1 MQLWHVFTHED
12 RAPLFRETFFQLC
25 QTLENQLQEI
35 QGQCLGAIPVEY
47 ENVSGAMSTLKTK
60 KLGMRF
66 GAGGGGQHEISISWC
81 RHYSRFQCLL
91 ELLIIIF
98 KRFVFQKRL
107 RSSLSFCSEPRGLLS
122 VITQRNQLCP
132 GRRSPASNRGIR
144 RIELE
149 RRILTGRRWKVSS
162 YSVQTQ

>member
-66 GAGGGGQHEISISWC
+66 GAGGGGGGSTKF
-81 RHYSRFQCLL
+81 RF
-91 ELLIIIF
+91 
-98 KRFVFQKRL
+98 
-107 RSSLSFCSEPRGLLS
+107 RGAGTTVGFNACWNYL
-122 VITQRNQLCP
+122 
-132 GRRSPASNRGIR
+132 
-144 RIELE
+144 
-149 RRILTGRRWKVSS
+149 
-162 YSVQTQ
+162 